1 MRRSFRSALVLFIV
15 AAAILPVLLVSVPFV
30 FRIHAMTREGAVK
43 ELGLSAER
51 VTADIQHELDF
62 IYSRFVSIGR
72 EKDMVLAV
80 TSPFFGFRGITLSTN
95 FLNASPVVH
104 STYLLDARLELLEA
118 LPEVS
123 AAPDISRISRVLR
136 SQLSD
141 PAKYRERAVWLVI
154 DDPVLMQQI
163 GKGQVAE
170 PGFDNR
176 FLVLAMPLY
185 FEHYV
190 QDRSNVMQGMLVALI
205 PFHDLTQ
212 MARKH
217 LPPYQDISVLSRD
230 APLMQDAEDGA
241 GRETAHSR
249 LLIKEAL
256 PGPLHLGVAVSEPD
270 AVRFRGVHLTLM
282 LLSLFVLAVTA
293 LFSILAFMLAR
304 RLGQPL
310 DRIRQL
316 AHEYASGNYQP
327 PIQDIDFEEFQQISL
342 ALAKM
347 GHRIEK
353 HLEELR
359 TTNEQLLQADRL
371 KDDFLANTSHELR
384 TPLHGIIG
392 IATSLS
398 DGAAGELSPRVQKN
412 LLLIEQS
419 GRRLENLVNDI
430 LDISRIK
437 NNALRLDL
445 KPVEVFSLVDV
456 VLSLHAAQAER
467 LGLALV
473 NDVPRTLPLV
483 EADEFRLQQVLHNLV
498 GNALKFSGQGEIVVA
513 AAREQDSVRISV
525 TDSGLGIPPEKLK
538 SIFEPFVQIESALT
552 RSHSGSGL
560 GLAISRQL
568 VELHHGRME
577 VASHPGRGSTF
588 SFTLPLA
595 ADQNADT
602 LVQISAFHGFDGDFE
617 RGLHDAD
624 PLERSMEWSDRGL
637 SPVEPGAMRARAHVL
652 VVDDENINIQILTNY
667 FFDEPYILHIARSGP
682 EALELLDRIEQID
695 MILLD
700 VMMPKMSGYEVCC
713 RIRTMPRFEHVPI
726 LFLTARN
733 QAKDIHH
740 GFYYGCNDYLV
751 KPVSRVELLTR
762 CQYHLQY
769 ARLKTDLSRLNGSLE
784 KEVELRTR
792 TLLEAVQEERQTSR
806 GLRAL
811 LSVGLQLQ
819 ERAPL
824 QLRLQASL
832 DAMAN
837 TFPEQGFAVVLGED
851 IYCRLPL
858 PVQSSLHL
866 AVHGDL
872 DWRSDAWLND
882 HDLQLFPLGANHGE
896 AFACLLLW
904 PAARQPQTGEV
915 AALFARQLGLAL
927 EYRRLTGQ
935 LERHTIHDALTGVC
949 NRHFFEQAFAA
960 LNHSFARHPDRHF
973 CLVVV
978 GIDRLQAVKDIF
990 GSAAAEA
997 IIIETARLLSQGLRQ
1012 SDMLCRIQDDRF
1024 AIIVEASSYLNC
1036 TVLCE
1041 RLRHGQRDAR
1051 LDFENGSGTTLRLP
1065 LGFSVG
1071 MASTEHMTPDAL
1083 WPCAEQAMLL
1093 ARRRAS
1099 AEEEDGQTM
1108 SGRTV

>member
-1 MRRSFRSALVLFIV
+1 MRRSFRSALIIFIV
-15 AAAILPVLLVSVPFV
+15 AAAVLPVLMVSVPFV

-51 VTADIQHELDF
+51 VAADIQHELDF

-72 EKDMVLAV
+72 DKDMVLAV
-80 TSPFFGFRGITLSTN
+80 TSPFFGFRAITLSTN

-118 LPEVS
+118 LPEAS
-123 AAPDISRISRVLR
+123 AAPDISRVTRVLR
-136 SQLSD
+136 KQLLD
-141 PAKYRERAVWLVI
+141 PARYRERAVWLVI
-154 DDPVLMQQI
+154 DDAVLMQQL
-163 GKGQVAE
+163 GKGKPAA
-170 PGFDNR
+170 PDSDNR

-190 QDRSNVMQGMLVALI
+190 QDRANVMQGMLVALI
-205 PFHDLTQ
+205 PLRDLTQ
-212 MARKH
+212 MAREH
-217 LPPYQDISVLSRD
+217 LQPYQDISVLSRD
-230 APLMQDAEDGA
+230 AAARRDAQDSV
-241 GRETAHSR
+241 GRETARSR

-256 PGPLHLGVAVSEPD
+256 PGPLHLAVGVSEPD
-270 AVRFRGVHLTLM
+270 AVRFRGVHLTLL

-310 DRIRQL
+310 DGIRQL

-327 PIQDIDFEEFQQISL
+327 PIHDIDFEEFQQISL
-342 ALAKM
+342 ALAMM
-347 GHRIEK
+347 GRRIET

-412 LLLIEQS
+412 LMLIEQS

-445 KPVEVFSLVDV
+445 KPVEIFSLVDV

-467 LGLALV
+467 LGLSLV

-498 GNALKFSGQGEIVVA
+498 GNALKFSGQGEVVVA

-568 VELHHGRME
+568 VELHHGHME
-577 VASHPGRGSTF
+577 VASNPGRGSTF
-588 SFTLPLA
+588 SFTLPIA
-595 ADQNADT
+595 ADQSADT
-602 LVQISAFHGFDGDFE
+602 LVQISAFQGFDSDFE
-617 RGLHDAD
+617 RGFHETE
-624 PLERSMEWSDRGL
+624 PLDHGLEWGDRGL
-637 SPVEPGAMRARAHVL
+637 SPAGPGALRARAHVL

-667 FFDEPYILHIARSGP
+667 FFDEPYVLHIARSGP
-682 EALELLDRIEQID
+682 EALELLERIEQID

-769 ARLKTDLSRLNGSLE
+769 ARLKTDLSRLNGALE

-792 TLLEAVQEERQTSR
+792 TLQEAVQEERQTSR
-806 GLRAL
+806 ALRAL
-811 LSVGLQLQ
+811 LTVGLQLQ
-819 ERAPL
+819 QRTPL
-824 QLRLQASL
+824 QQRLQASL

-851 IYCRLPL
+851 IHCRLPL
-858 PVQSSLHL
+858 PVQSDLHL
-866 AVHGDL
+866 AVHAGL
-872 DWRSDAWLND
+872 DWRSDAWLVE
-882 HDLQLFPLGANHGE
+882 HDLQLLPLGGAQSE
-896 AFACLLLW
+896 AFAGLLLW
-904 PAARQPQTGEV
+904 PAARQARTGEI
-915 AALFARQLGLAL
+915 AALFARQLGLAI
-927 EYRRLTGQ
+927 EYRRLAGQ

-960 LNHSFARHPDRHF
+960 LNHSFARYPDRHF

-990 GSAAAEA
+990 GQAAADA
-997 IIIETARLLSQGLRQ
+997 IIVETARMLNQGLRQ
-1012 SDMLCRIQDDRF
+1012 SDVLCRIQDDCF

-1041 RLRHGQRDAR
+1041 RLRHAQRDAR
-1051 LDFENGSGTTLRLP
+1051 LDFDNGNGVILRLP
-1065 LGFSVG
+1065 MGFSVG
-1071 MASTEHMTPDAL
+1071 MASTEHMTPEAL
-1083 WPCAEQAMLL
+1083 WLCAEQAMLQS
-1093 ARRRAS
+1093 RRRS
-1099 AEEEDGQTM
+1099 TEAEDTQTV
-1108 SGRTV
+1108 SGRAV